1 MSEGKKEAERRA
13 SAGRRE
19 TQTLGRLGKARDPS
33 SSSSEGKRGRKH
45 LQKRKKDPRSGSV
58 WSASL
63 RARSGAAGRAAL
75 GGASRGPKPG
85 SQGPCSDA
93 SPVQRRSRPS
103 RVTRSASPKGSSS
116 EMSERRSISGTGNRF
131 GERDKAQRMSGDG
144 GHKETGCSP
153 KQTHG

>member
-1 MSEGKKEAERRA
+1 MSEGKNEAERRA

-33 SSSSEGKRGRKH
+33 SSSSEGKRGREH
-45 LQKRKKDPRSGSV
+45 LQKRKKDPHSGSV
-58 WSASL
+58 WSASF
-63 RARSGAAGRAAL
+63 RAGTGGRA
-75 GGASRGPKPG
+75 GSEGASRGPKPG
-85 SQGPCSDA
+85 SQGPCSNA
-93 SPVQRRSRPS
+93 SPVQRRSRLS
-103 RVTRSASPKGSSS
+103 RVIRSASPKGSSS

-131 GERDKAQRMSGDG
+131 GERDEAQRMSGEG